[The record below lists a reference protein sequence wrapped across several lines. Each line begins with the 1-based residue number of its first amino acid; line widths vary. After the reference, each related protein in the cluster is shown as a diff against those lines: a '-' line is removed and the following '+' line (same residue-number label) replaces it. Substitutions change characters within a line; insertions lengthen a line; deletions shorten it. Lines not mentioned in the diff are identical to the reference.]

1 MCSSAFYLFLQKN
14 HVRGRWKKKSQDNKG
29 TTNSTSSVHNDQ
41 HRAAC
46 TLYRALHSS
55 QESRSLQYISAPSV
69 RCGLL
74 TALWQQG
81 ISKEM
86 YHGNLNDS
94 TNPSRGKKTQ
104 NGTNCKR
111 TEIRRTKQRRER
123 VRSSK
128 ARRTRDASPVS
139 VVFGEDRGQ
148 VLLSRFAQL
157 PFVATCTACC

>member
-1 MCSSAFYLFLQKN
+1 MCSYALCLFQKQ
-14 HVRGRWKKKSQDNKG
+14 HRCHWKNQCHDDET
-29 TTNSTSSVHNDQ
+29 TTNRTSRVHNDQ

-55 QESRSLQYISAPSV
+55 HESRSLQYISAPSV